1 MNDVEA
7 LLLGALLAR
16 FRNEGL
22 QVGSPPGPLAVFP
35 AKHPQVGD
43 LTLSRPGGSVSV
55 GITIGDALRDTLG
68 NIDTHLP
75 LVERAERLTRD
86 VARFLQELFAD
97 RLLFWRSVDGRN
109 AGWRERGE
117 AGHTEPLVL
126 DDRTYNLY
134 VWSRPLGPWRA
145 STAILARGH
154 IRDDREYQI
163 ALMVLEDAE
172 IETEAREHLRQ
183 MVADYTKDHAHPDQ
197 DRA

>member
-43 LTLSRPGGSVSV
+43 LTLFRPRIGDSVSV
-55 GITIGDALRDTLG
+55 EMTIGDTLRDTLN

-75 LVERAERLTRD
+75 LVQRAERLTRD

-97 RLLFWRSVDGRN
+97 RLLFWRSVDGRK

-117 AGHTEPLVL
+117 TGHAEPLVL
-126 DDRTYNLY
+126 DDRPYNLY
-134 VWSRPLGPWRA
+134 VWSRPLGTWRA
-145 STAILARGH
+145 STAILARGR
-154 IRDDREYQI
+154 IRDEREYQI
-163 ALMVLEDAE
+163 ALMVLE
-172 IETEAREHLRQ
+172 T
-183 MVADYTKDHAHPDQ
+183 ADI
-197 DRA
+197 DRATRERLQQLVVNYTSSPH

>member
-1 MNDVEA
+1 MNDAEA

-43 LTLSRPGGSVSV
+43 LTLSRPHIGGRISVD
-55 GITIGDALRDTLG
+55 ITIGDTLRDALD

-75 LVERAERLTRD
+75 LVRRAERLTRD

-97 RLLFWRSVDGRN
+97 RLLFWRSVDGTS

-117 AGHTEPLVL
+117 AGHAEPLVL
-126 DDRTYNLY
+126 DDRPYNLY
-134 VWSRPLGPWRA
+134 VWSRPLGTWRA
-145 STAILARGH
+145 STAILARGR
-154 IRDDREYQI
+154 IRDERDYQI
-163 ALMVLEDAE
+163 ALMVLE
-172 IETEAREHLRQ
+172 TEDIDQATREQLQ
-183 MVADYTKDHAHPDQ
+183 QLVVKYTNG
-197 DRA
+197 